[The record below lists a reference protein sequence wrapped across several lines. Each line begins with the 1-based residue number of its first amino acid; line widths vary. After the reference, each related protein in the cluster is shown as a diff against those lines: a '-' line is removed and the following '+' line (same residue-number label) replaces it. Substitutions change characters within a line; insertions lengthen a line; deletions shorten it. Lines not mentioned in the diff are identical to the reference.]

1 MLLNIG
7 HLHTYSLY
15 CSISFIFFPIPWHMC
30 SLVHRKTTHIKMPTL
45 VCCVQKI
52 KLKSDSFR
60 SQIFLFFIYLFFQWE
75 TTFFIINNQIH
86 IYDFTEQF
94 LHELHKGITCG
105 ILRVG
110 LNLSKQPPKL
120 IWEPIDT
127 GRSLNSTCF
136 LMIMVKYK
144 KFIQFH
150 FYIH

>member
-1 MLLNIG
+1 MMINFCFILKGTYHFIKNWHNEKLLF
-7 HLHTYSLY
+7 YY
-15 CSISFIFFPIPWHMC
+15 
-30 SLVHRKTTHIKMPTL
+30 
-45 VCCVQKI
+45 
-52 KLKSDSFR
+52 
-60 SQIFLFFIYLFFQWE
+60 
-75 TTFFIINNQIH
+75 NQIH

-127 GRSLNSTCF
+127 GRSLTSTCF
-136 LMIMVKYK
+136 LMIMIKYK

-150 FYIH
+150 FYIR